1 MKYDLTRCNNLNFRL
16 NDGTKGFI
24 KVSPSK
30 DVYLYSDECGWDI
43 LRAMP
48 RYKMVACLTNG
59 DVAAAYVAKH
69 GLEIIP
75 RGPLTYNNWKV
86 GDKVIGKTGKK
97 VYTIIAVLG
106 GAAVVSLD
114 SDVHIVGLATFEGL
128 TKYNNLV
135 LTDYEIELLAP
146 SKEKKEC
153 PFRKGDKVLV
163 RDSNDSNWIPETFDE
178 YCDNDTDYHY
188 GCEGMVYAQCIPYNE
203 KTWQLLGT
211 TDDYK
216 EEE

>member
-30 DVYLYSDECGWDI
+30 DAYLYSDECGWDI

-114 SDVHIVGLATFEGL
+114 SDVHIVGLATFEEL

-146 SKEKKEC
+146 SKEKKE
-153 PFRKGDKVLV
+153 G
-163 RDSNDSNWIPETFDE
+163 WINL
-178 YCDNDTDYHY
+178 YKNSDNFLYVMCNVFSTKEKAKNCHHGSDYIATVKI
-188 GCEGMVYAQCIPYNE
+188 E
-203 KTWQLLGT
+203 W
-211 TDDYK
+211 
-216 EEE
+216 EE